1 MTFSSILVAVDGSP
15 QADAALDLAA
25 RLAADQHAALT
36 IATVVGRPGERYAP
50 PDVIVDATIDERI
63 DEEANALLAR
73 SAEIAKSYGAQPK
86 TCIRVGPVVEAI
98 LACIAE
104 SRADLV
110 VVGTH
115 GRSGLSRAILGSVSE
130 GVLRESAI
138 PVLIAHATS

>member
-1 MTFSSILVAVDGSP
+1 MTFKSILVAVDGSP

-25 RLAADQHAALT
+25 RLAAEQHAALT

-50 PDVIVDATIDERI
+50 PDVIVDPEIDERI

-73 SAEIAKSYGAQPK
+73 SGDVAKGYGAQAK
-86 TCIRVGPVVEAI
+86 TCVRVGSVVDAI

-104 SRADLV
+104 TGADLV

-115 GRSGLSRAILGSVSE
+115 GRSGISRAILGSVSE
-130 GVLRESAI
+130 GVLRESTV
-138 PVLIAHATS
+138 PVLIAHARS